1 NAKSYEIS
9 MSMNPEGAKKW
20 RNITREAS
28 SDPKNKRRVAIVLD
42 DYVIS
47 APVVQVEIPNGQSS
61 ITGDFTMEEARDLAS
76 KLKAG
81 KLPAPVKIAEET
93 IVGPSLG
100 KEAIDS
106 GLNSMLAGMI
116 IVILFMVLYY
126 TNAGLVADIALLFNL

>member
-1 NAKSYEIS
+1 DEQGGSTLELVPVKKSRTGKAALTGDVITDARADVSNNAKSYEIS
-9 MSMNPEGAKKW
+9 MSMNPVGAKKW
-20 RNITREAS
+20 KQITKEAS

-81 KLPAPVKIAEET
+81 KLPAPVRIAEEI
-93 IVGPSLG
+93 IVGPSL
-100 KEAIDS
+100 
-106 GLNSMLAGMI
+106 
-116 IVILFMVLYY
+116 
-126 TNAGLVADIALLFNL
+126 